1 MPREYPELPVL
12 AVGVVLLDGDKVL
25 LIERLRPPN
34 AGRWSVP
41 GGVGE
46 VGESR
51 REAALR
57 ELREETG
64 LGCTLGPIVE
74 ILERIVPG
82 TEPAEEPGDQPG
94 AEGRPRFHYVI
105 VDFLGTAPTGE
116 LAATSDAAAAR
127 FVPLAELAALPLT
140 DDLIPVIERSAAI
153 RDGAPLPPYEP
164 SAVLVK

>member
-1 MPREYPELPVL
+1 MPREYPDRPIL
-12 AVGVVLLDGDKVL
+12 AVGVVLLDGDRVL

-41 GGVGE
+41 GGGVE
-46 VGESR
+46 AGESM

-82 TEPAEEPGDQPG
+82 PESG
-94 AEGRPRFHYVI
+94 ADGRPRYHYVI
-105 VDFLGTAPTGE
+105 VDFLGTAPTGA
-116 LAATSDAAAAR
+116 LCATSDAAAAR
-127 FVPLAELAALPLT
+127 FVPLAQLGTLPLT
-140 DDLIPVIERSAAI
+140 DDLIPVIERAAAI

-164 SAVLVK
+164 AAVLVR